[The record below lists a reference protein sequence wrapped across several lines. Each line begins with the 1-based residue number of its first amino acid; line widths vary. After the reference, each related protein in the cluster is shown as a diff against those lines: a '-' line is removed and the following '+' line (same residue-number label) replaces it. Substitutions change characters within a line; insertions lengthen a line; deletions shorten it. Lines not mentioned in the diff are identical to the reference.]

1 MVSQDQGNHFR
12 FDALHYVSI
21 HTQFRSA
28 ICCLCCRDFVLSFES
43 FNLIWTSVYMFTVF
57 RVLGLLLRSA
67 AAAGHHKFYK
77 QSLLAQHYMHTTTR
91 NALWCCLVHL
101 SSHHSLRHPDRST
114 TPTNKCS
121 WNILSAKIWTWQW
134 VMILTTVDEWVYNNW
149 NGSNEYK
156 QKNSKLFRQFVVQ
169 EGQQ

>member
-1 MVSQDQGNHFR
+1 
-12 FDALHYVSI
+12 
-21 HTQFRSA
+21 
-28 ICCLCCRDFVLSFES
+28 
-43 FNLIWTSVYMFTVF
+43 MFTVF

-134 VMILTTVDEWVYNNW
+134 VMILTTIDEWVYNNW

-156 QKNSKLFRQFVVQ
+156 QKKFKIIQAVCCPGRTAIVTKFFLVAIGLFSSCCHFNLIALA
-169 EGQQ
+169 